1 MPKRVKSPSCTS
13 TGDSSSDDGYDRLR
27 DFGYVKTGYR
37 REYEEGKRIFRR
49 LAN

>member
-1 MPKRVKSPSCTS
+1 MPKSRKGQSRTCIS
-13 TGDSSSDDGYDRLR
+13 TGSDDGYDRLR
-27 DFGYVKTGYR
+27 DFGYVKTGFR